1 MPKPDEPSDGAL
13 KRLDDKLEAF
23 EASRTTKPFS
33 MGMGDS
39 ASEGFRLL
47 GQILGGMLGGLGLG
61 WFADRLAGTAPLGV
75 LSGLLIGT
83 GLGVFAAVRSAM
95 ATSAKAAAKEPPA
108 APADDTDDDDDDA

>member
-13 KRLDDKLEAF
+13 KRLDNKLDAL

-61 WFADRLAGTAPLGV
+61 WFADSLAGTKPFGLLG
-75 LSGLLIGT
+75 GLLIGT
-83 GLGVFAAVRSAM
+83 GLSVFAAVRQASAM
-95 ATSAKAAAKEPPA
+95 SAKAAAKAPPA
-108 APADDTDDDDDDA
+108 PAADDDDDEA

>member
-13 KRLDDKLEAF
+13 KRLDQKLESF

-33 MGMGDS
+33 TGMGDS

-61 WFADRLAGTAPLGV
+61 WFADRLAGTTPFGLLG
-75 LSGLLIGT
+75 GLLIGT
-83 GLGVFAAVRSAM
+83 GLSVFAAVRQASAM
-95 ATSAKAAAKEPPA
+95 SAKAAAKAPPA
-108 APADDTDDDDDDA
+108 PAVADDDDDEA

>member
-13 KRLDDKLEAF
+13 KRLDDKLETF

-61 WFADRLAGTAPLGV
+61 WFADRLAGTAPAGLLG
-75 LSGLLIGT
+75 GLLIGT
-83 GLGVFAAVRSAM
+83 GLGVFAAVRQA
-95 ATSAKAAAKEPPA
+95 AAASAKAAAKAPPA
-108 APADDTDDDDDDA
+108 PAIADDTDDDD

>member
-13 KRLDDKLEAF
+13 KRLDEKLETF

-61 WFADRLAGTAPLGV
+61 WFADRLAGTAPAGLLG
-75 LSGLLIGT
+75 GLLIGT
-83 GLGVFAAVRSAM
+83 GLGIFAAVRSAM
-95 ATSAKAAAKEPPA
+95 ALSAKAAAETPP
-108 APADDTDDDDDDA
+108 APADDTDDDDDEA